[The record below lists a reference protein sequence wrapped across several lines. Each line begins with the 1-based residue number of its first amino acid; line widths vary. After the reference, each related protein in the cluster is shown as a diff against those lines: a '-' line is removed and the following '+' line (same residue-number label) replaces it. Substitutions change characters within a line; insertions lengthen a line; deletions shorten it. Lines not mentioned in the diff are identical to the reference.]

1 MTNIKDTPQN
11 KSKCWILFGSE
22 GPGVV
27 TETCGILEND
37 ASLWVIVF
45 TSEQGRNELI
55 VLISYQVLL
64 NLEVI

>member
-1 MTNIKDTPQN
+1 MTNIKDTSRN
-11 KSKCWILFGSE
+11 KSKCGILFGSE
-22 GPGVV
+22 GPDVV

-37 ASLWVIVF
+37 SSLWTIVF

-55 VLISYQVLL
+55 LLISYQVLL